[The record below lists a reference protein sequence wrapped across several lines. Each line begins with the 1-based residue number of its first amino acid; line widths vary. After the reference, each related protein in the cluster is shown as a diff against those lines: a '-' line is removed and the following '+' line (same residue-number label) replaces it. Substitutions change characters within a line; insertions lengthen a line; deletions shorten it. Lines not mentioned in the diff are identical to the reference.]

1 MRRVK
6 MYASERV
13 SCFCGGVLNT
23 APLGVS
29 SAARKDHARSAQ

>member
-6 MYASERV
+6 MYASERG
-13 SCFCGGVLNT
+13 SCLCGGVLNA
-23 APLGVS
+23 APLGVG